1 MKKIIFLAFTFL
13 SFSTLKAQ
21 FLIEI
26 NGKGSYNSTWLLNKN
41 ISDKGDDQ
49 DYAMA
54 WSSNYGAG
62 FTVYLGHIGVGIEG
76 LFGHHKAAY
85 SGTLLSGNLNYTSE
99 IDLKTSHIPVFLKF
113 RTDKGGFVEL
123 GAQMNNI
130 SSASYSNSQAVLNPS
145 NPSDVSK
152 YYTKTSYSAVFG
164 FGANI
169 VPFKKFPLGLL
180 IGARLQY
187 GFGDVKGVDALG
199 FDLNNSIYYSNRYQT
214 NLVSGGMYAGLTYTL
229 GKLK

>member
-1 MKKIIFLAFTFL
+1 MKKIIFLALTFL
-13 SFSTLKAQ
+13 AFNQLNAQ

-85 SGTLLSGNLNYTSE
+85 TGTLLSGNLNYSSE

-130 SSASYSNSQAVLNPS
+130 SSATYSNSQAILNPS
-145 NPSDVSK
+145 NPSDDSK

-164 FGANI
+164 FGVNI
-169 VPFKKFPLGLL
+169 VPIKKFPLGLL

-199 FDLNNSIYYSNRYQT
+199 YDLNNSIYYSNSYPT

>member
-1 MKKIIFLAFTFL
+1 MKKIIFLALTFL
-13 SFSTLKAQ
+13 AFNQLNAQ

-85 SGTLLSGNLNYTSE
+85 TGTLLSGNLNYSSE

-130 SSASYSNSQAVLNPS
+130 SSATYSNSQAILNPS
-145 NPSDVSK
+145 NPSDDSK

-164 FGANI
+164 FGVNI
-169 VPFKKFPLGLL
+169 VPIKKFPLGLL

-199 FDLNNSIYYSNRYQT
+199 YDLNNSIYYSNRYPT
-214 NLVSGGMYAGLTYTL
+214 NIVSGGMYAGLTYTL